1 MELIPKAKLQDE
13 AIREPEVCFFNKT
26 IGVKMIKSMTGYGRV
41 ETTGQDRNIVVE
53 IKSVN
58 HRFLEISLRMPQA
71 LFPLELEFKKKIG
84 EKVKRGRIE
93 IFIRLEAQ
101 STNTPGAIINLEV
114 ARNYFAALQRLK
126 NELGLTEEIGLK
138 TLVGFRD
145 IFSQPADTEIDPDI
159 IKQIAAALEEA
170 LDLLIR
176 MRQEE
181 GVAIYQDM
189 VQRLDSIKG
198 ILATINARS
207 PQVIVEYQK
216 RLTERIKEL
225 TAGFALDE
233 SRLAQEAAILAD
245 KSDITE
251 EIVRMHSHIN
261 QFVELLQSVDAEG
274 KKIDFLLQEMNR
286 EINTIGSKSNDAE
299 IARQVIEAKSELS
312 RLREQA
318 QNIE

>member
-1 MELIPKAKLQDE
+1 
-13 AIREPEVCFFNKT
+13 
-26 IGVKMIKSMTGYGRV
+26 MIKSMTGYGRV
-41 ETTGQDRNIVVE
+41 ETTGQGRNIVVE
-53 IKSVN
+53 VKSVN

-71 LFPLELEFKKKIG
+71 LFPLEMEFKKKIG

-93 IFIRLEAQ
+93 IFIRLEVQ
-101 STNTPGAIINLEV
+101 SADAPEAILNLEI

-126 NELGLTEEIGLK
+126 DEFGLQEEIGLK

-145 IFSQPADTEIDPDI
+145 IFSQPAEVEINPDVL
-159 IKQIAAALEEA
+159 KQAAAALEDA
-170 LDLLIR
+170 LDMLVS

-181 GVAIYQDM
+181 GAAIYQDM
-189 VQRLDSIKG
+189 QQRLDSIRG
-198 ILATINARS
+198 ILGTINARA
-207 PQVIVEYQK
+207 PQVILEYQK
-216 RLTERIKEL
+216 RLAERIKEL
-225 TAGFALDE
+225 TAGYALDD
-233 SRLAQEAAILAD
+233 SRLAQEAAILAE

-251 EIVRMHSHIN
+251 EIVRMHSHIG
-261 QFVELLQSVDAEG
+261 QFVNLLQSVEAEG

>member
-1 MELIPKAKLQDE
+1 
-13 AIREPEVCFFNKT
+13 
-26 IGVKMIKSMTGYGRV
+26 MIKSMTGYGRV

-53 IKSVN
+53 FKSVN

-71 LFPLELEFKKKIG
+71 LSPLELEFKKKIG
-84 EKVKRGRIE
+84 EKIKRGRVE
-93 IFIRLEAQ
+93 VFIRLEAG
-101 STNTPGAIINLEV
+101 STNAAETIVNLDI

-126 NELGLTEEIGLK
+126 NEFGLTEEIGLK

-145 IFSQPADTEIDPDI
+145 IFSQPAETEIQPDVL
-159 IKQIAAALEEA
+159 KKIAAALEEA
-170 LDLLIR
+170 LDMLVS

-181 GVAIYQDM
+181 GLAIYQDM
-189 VQRLDSIKG
+189 KQRLDLIKG
-198 ILATINARS
+198 ILETINARS
-207 PQVIVEYQK
+207 PQVILEYQR
-216 RLTERIKEL
+216 RLAERIKEL
-225 TAGFALDE
+225 TAGCVIDE

-251 EIVRMHSHIN
+251 EIVRMRSHIG
-261 QFVELLQSVDAEG
+261 QFVTLLQSAEAEG

-299 IARQVIEAKSELS
+299 IARQVIEAKSELGK
-312 RLREQA
+312 LREQA

>member
-1 MELIPKAKLQDE
+1 MEI
-13 AIREPEVCFFNKT
+13 
-26 IGVKMIKSMTGYGRV
+26 
-41 ETTGQDRNIVVE
+41 
-53 IKSVN
+53 
-58 HRFLEISLRMPQA
+58 
-71 LFPLELEFKKKIG
+71 
-84 EKVKRGRIE
+84 
-93 IFIRLEAQ
+93 
-101 STNTPGAIINLEV
+101 

-126 NELGLTEEIGLK
+126 DEFGLQEEIGLK

-145 IFSQPADTEIDPDI
+145 IFSQPAEAEISPDVL
-159 IKQIAAALEEA
+159 KQTAAALEDA
-170 LDLLIR
+170 LDMLVS

-189 VQRLDSIKG
+189 QQRLDFIRG
-198 ILATINARS
+198 ILETINARA
-207 PQVIVEYQK
+207 PQVVLEYQK

-225 TAGFALDE
+225 TAGCALDD
-233 SRLAQEAAILAD
+233 SRLAQEAAILAE

-251 EIVRMHSHIN
+251 EIVRMHSHIG
-261 QFVELLQSVDAEG
+261 QFVTLLQSVEAEG

-312 RLREQA
+312 KLREQA